1 MSYCYETA
9 PLSCI
14 GYKYKQ
20 VISNL
25 IFSLTSQSS
34 AVNPYSLVFLR
45 AASLII
51 SFLHRNGKTG
61 TLTVHCPLWCFTV
74 HSLHREANAGE
85 YKLILKTYSCWDQK
99 KSALWKVTYTSSLN
113 FKPVPIMFCYKQYN
127 HNLCSMWR
135 INFHLRCVGRYYL
148 HLVKNGSIWSS
159 SWEGK

>member
-25 IFSLTSQSS
+25 IFSVTSQSS

-74 HSLHREANAGE
+74 HLLHREANAGE
-85 YKLILKTYSCWDQK
+85 YSLYWKHTVVETRKKVLFGKLPTLPPWILSQF
-99 KSALWKVTYTSSLN
+99 L
-113 FKPVPIMFCYKQYN
+113 
-127 HNLCSMWR
+127 LCFV
-135 INFHLRCVGRYYL
+135 INSITTICVL
-148 HLVKNGSIWSS
+148 CEESTSIW
-159 SWEGK
+159 GV